1 MKLVLFFSSLF
12 AALAWLLPNHYQPW
26 LGAYQNA
33 CAFLSLALFLV
44 YLQRSIPLLVHAKQ
58 LIAVAV
64 LCFIIGLQ
72 VAFGVVA
79 YWGEAVIFC
88 LYLSG
93 FTGAVVAGQTLVS
106 NTVLMNK
113 LLFGFAVLISVV
125 VVISSWLAIRQ
136 WLMLDGS
143 IWVADMPSGGRP
155 FANFGQPNSLAT
167 FLGMGLASLLY
178 LYERHYLQRLSASF
192 LALLFLVGLAL
203 AQSRTTWI
211 SAVAILLFWAWK
223 TRSLAFSPRLKPRY
237 LLLWLAVFVAI
248 LMLMPLINQWLLLS
262 APDLIQR
269 AGSAARLNM
278 YHQFALAIWHG
289 PWFGYGIGQVAEAQ
303 LAITPLHAHHEMTFY
318 THNIVLDT
326 LIWFGPIIG
335 AVITFAAAA
344 WVVSLAISARS
355 KESICA
361 LVAACFI
368 LIHSLLEYPHAYA
381 FFLLPLG
388 FFLGIAQ
395 GHASLKNAIN
405 IPKKLTLSILCSG
418 FILGSWVCYE
428 YIIIENDF
436 RLMRFETAGIGTLR
450 AEKITPDV
458 YVLDQLREY
467 TRLAR
472 TQPQNIMGEKKLA
485 WAKQAAHHYPFGSS
499 LIHYIKALA
508 FNGRAEEAVAELE
521 VLKGLHKPRYYQS
534 VLYWLCE
541 QPDNPTMQSI
551 LFQFEQRNP
560 SEM

>member
-33 CAFLSLALFLV
+33 CAFLSLVLFLV
-44 YLQRSIPLLVHAKQ
+44 YLQRSSPLLVHSKQ
-58 LIAVAV
+58 FIAVAV
-64 LCFIIGLQ
+64 LFLIIELQ

-88 LYLSG
+88 LYLFG

-113 LLFGFAVLISVV
+113 LLFGFAVLISIVA
-125 VVISSWLAIRQ
+125 VISSWLAIRQ
-136 WLMLDGS
+136 WLMLNGS
-143 IWVADMPSGGRP
+143 IWVADMPPGGRP

-167 FLGMGLASLLY
+167 FLGMGLVSLLY

-192 LALLFLVGLAL
+192 LALLFIVGLAL

-211 SAVAILLFWAWK
+211 SAVVIMLFWAWK
-223 TRSLAFSPRLKPRY
+223 TRSLSFSPRLNLRY
-237 LLLWLAVFVAI
+237 LLLWLAVFVVI
-248 LMLMPLINQWLLLS
+248 LMIMPLINQWLLLS

-269 AGSAARLNM
+269 AGSATRLNM
-278 YHQFALAIWHG
+278 YQQFMLAIWHG

-335 AVITFAAAA
+335 ALITFAAAA
-344 WVVSLAISARS
+344 WVVGLAISARS

-361 LVAACFI
+361 LIAACFI

-395 GHASLKNAIN
+395 GHASLKNAIT

-450 AEKITPDV
+450 AEIITPDV
-458 YVLDQLREY
+458 YVLNQLREY

-472 TQPQNIMGEKKLA
+472 TKNHNQMSIKELESMRI
-485 WAKQAAHHYPFGSS
+485 AAHHYPFSDS
-499 LIHYIKALA
+499 LMHYTKALA
-508 FNGRAEEAVAELE
+508 LNGYTNEAIDELA
-521 VLKGLHKPRYYQS
+521 LIKAMHKKHYFVS
-534 VLYWLCE
+534 MLYWLDANTDAYPSF
-541 QPDNPTMQSI
+541 QTIINHFNPDN
-551 LFQFEQRNP
+551 E
-560 SEM
+560 E